1 MTWAEIGLTLKGA
14 RTVWYRDVL
23 SLLRDRPRLAMSIL
37 MAVVVLVGLGFGLG
51 GAIGNV
57 GGGGGIPGIPYI
69 QFVFPVLLSMN
80 AMFTAL
86 QSTMS
91 IVWDREFGFMRK
103 ILVAPIS
110 RTSVALGK
118 VAGGVTVAII
128 QVAITLVAAPFI
140 GLHLS
145 VATVLAVL
153 LVLVLVSAAATALGV
168 LVAARQKSM
177 QAFQGIA
184 MLVMMPL
191 MALSM
196 GSFLPALGAGTGVAG
211 SAFRIASQINPVAY
225 GIDALR
231 QLMLGSSVPAAMT
244 LHAPLVDAL
253 ILVAF
258 FVAFLAPGVALFRK
272 RD

>member
-1 MTWAEIGLTLKGA
+1 MTWANLRLTLRGA
-14 RTVWYRDVL
+14 RTVWYRDVM
-23 SLLRDRPRLAMSIL
+23 SLLRDRPRLFMSL
-37 MAVVVLVGLGFGLG
+37 FMAVAMLVGLGFGLG
-51 GAIGNV
+51 GAIGKI

-69 QFVFPVLLSMN
+69 QFIFPVLLSMN

-91 IVWDREFGFMRK
+91 IVWDREFGLMRK

-110 RTSVALGK
+110 RTAVALGK

-128 QVAITLVAAPFI
+128 QVAITLVAAPLI

-145 VATVLAVL
+145 ALAYLLIVLY
-153 LVLVLVSAAATALGV
+153 LVLVSSAATALGV

-191 MALSM
+191 MGLGM
-196 GSFLPALGAGTGVAG
+196 GSLLPSVGTGWVAG
-211 SAFRIASQINPVAY
+211 AFKAASQISPISY
-225 GIDALR
+225 GIDAMR
-231 QLMLGSSVPAAMT
+231 QIMLGARIPAAMV
-244 LHAPLVDAL
+244 LHTPLVDAL
-253 ILVAF
+253 ILLTF
-258 FVAFLAPGVALFRK
+258 FVVFMVPGVALFTK

>member
-1 MTWAEIGLTLKGA
+1 MTWDGVRLTLKGA
-14 RTVWYRDVL
+14 RTVWYRDVT
-23 SLLRDRPRLAMSIL
+23 SLLRDRPRLIMSFL
-37 MAVVVLVGLGFGLG
+37 MSVVMLAGLGFGLG
-51 GAIGNV
+51 GAIGRV

-69 QFVFPVLLSMN
+69 QFIFPVLLSMN

-91 IVWDREFGFMRK
+91 IVYDREFGLMRK

-110 RTSVALGK
+110 RTAVALGK
-118 VAGGVTVAII
+118 VAGGTTVALI
-128 QVAITLVAAPFI
+128 QVAITLVAAPLI
-140 GLHLS
+140 GLHL
-145 VATVLAVL
+145 TVLSVL
-153 LVLVLVSAAATALGV
+153 LVLLFLVLVASAATALGV

-191 MALSM
+191 IGLSM
-196 GSFLPALGAGTGVAG
+196 GSLLPSVGSGWAA
-211 SAFRIASQINPVAY
+211 SAFKVVSQISPISY

-231 QLMLGSSVPAAMT
+231 QLMLAGRVPATMI
-244 LHAPLVDAL
+244 LHSPAVDAL

-258 FVAFLAPGVALFRK
+258 FVAFLTPGVALFTK

>member
-1 MTWAEIGLTLKGA
+1 MTWADITLTLRGA
-14 RTVWYRDVL
+14 RTVWYRDVM
-23 SLLRDRPRLAMSIL
+23 SLLRDRPRLFMSL
-37 MAVVVLVGLGFGLG
+37 FMAVVMLVGLGFGLG
-51 GAIGNV
+51 GVIGRV
-57 GGGGGIPGIPYI
+57 GGSGGIPGIPYI
-69 QFVFPVLLSMN
+69 QFIFPVLLSMN

-91 IVWDREFGFMRK
+91 IVWDREFGLMRK

-110 RTSVALGK
+110 RTAVVLGK

-128 QVAITLVAAPFI
+128 QVAITLVAAPMI
-140 GLHLS
+140 GLRLS
-145 VATVLAVL
+145 PLAYL
-153 LVLVLVSAAATALGV
+153 LILTYLVLVSSAATALGV

-191 MALSM
+191 MGLSM
-196 GSFLPALGAGTGVAG
+196 GSLLPSVGTGWVS
-211 SAFRIASQINPVAY
+211 SAFKVASQINPVAY

-231 QLMLGSSVPAAMT
+231 QVMLGARMPASMV
-244 LHAPLVDAL
+244 LHAPAVDAL
-253 ILVAF
+253 VLVAF
-258 FVAFLAPGVALFRK
+258 FVAFMVPGVALFAK

>member
-1 MTWAEIGLTLKGA
+1 MTLDDLRLTLKGA
-14 RTVWYRDVL
+14 GTVWYRDVM
-23 SLLRDRPRLAMSIL
+23 SLLRDRSRLFMSIF
-37 MAVVVLVGLGFGLG
+37 MSVVMLVGLGFGPG
-51 GAIGNV
+51 GAIGKV
-57 GGGGGIPGIPYI
+57 GGGAGVPGIPYI
-69 QFVFPVLLSMN
+69 QFVFPVLLAMN

-91 IVWDREFGFMRK
+91 IVWDREFGLMRK

-118 VAGGVTVAII
+118 VAGGVTVALI
-128 QVAITLVAAPFI
+128 QVAITLVAAPMI
-140 GLHLS
+140 GLNLS
-145 VATVLAVL
+145 IPAFLAVL
-153 LVLVLVSAAATALGV
+153 VVLVLVAAAATALGV

-191 MALSM
+191 MGLSM
-196 GSFLPALGAGTGVAG
+196 GSLLPSVGSGKVAA
-211 SAFRIASQINPVAY
+211 AFKIASQINPVSY

-231 QLMLGSSVPAAMT
+231 QLMLGARLPSALV
-244 LHAPLVDAL
+244 LHAPWVDAL
-253 ILVAF
+253 VLIAI
-258 FVAFLAPGVALFRK
+258 FVVLMVPGVALFRK